1 MELKEDPG
9 PIDNYVLY
17 DQDNH
22 VSSAVWDGHCW
33 SYSRLNVGL
42 PKFNQEPDTNC
53 FPFVLKWKGKSG
65 CRTKCNVVSYRKAL
79 DSLNPC
85 DVTAMREIAS
95 IADIVSAEGLDSY
108 NRELLDEVKNIVH
121 KCLTEQYEEMPNDK
135 VKKKGNR
142 KRRQKDHLSM
152 EYE

>member
-1 MELKEDPG
+1 MVRTLG
-9 PIDNYVLY
+9 YVVEGGDIADEGEY
-17 DQDNH
+17 MQWYQKITRKYIRR
-22 VSSAVWDGHCW
+22 VTSSLE
-33 SYSRLNVGL
+33 SEY
-42 PKFNQEPDTNC
+42 Q
-53 FPFVLKWKGKSG
+53 
-65 CRTKCNVVSYRKAL
+65 RTVFLCLVIIVCLLLECMLISILLL
-79 DSLNPC
+79 DCYMLLQ
-85 DVTAMREIAS
+85 VTAMREIAN

-121 KCLTEQYEEMPNDK
+121 KCLTEQFEEIPNEK

>member
-1 MELKEDPG
+1 ML
-9 PIDNYVLY
+9 L
-17 DQDNH
+17 Q
-22 VSSAVWDGHCW
+22 
-33 SYSRLNVGL
+33 
-42 PKFNQEPDTNC
+42 
-53 FPFVLKWKGKSG
+53 
-65 CRTKCNVVSYRKAL
+65 
-79 DSLNPC
+79 
-85 DVTAMREIAS
+85 VTAMREIAS